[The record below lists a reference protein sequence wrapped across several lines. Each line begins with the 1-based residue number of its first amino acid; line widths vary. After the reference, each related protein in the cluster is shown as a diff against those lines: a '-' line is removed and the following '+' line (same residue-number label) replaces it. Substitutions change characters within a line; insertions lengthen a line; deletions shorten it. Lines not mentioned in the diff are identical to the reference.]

1 MENKTVI
8 KYLSEFITKQRFN
21 KFKQIL
27 KNRTNYISVVLEEVF
42 QAHNASAILRT
53 CDCFG
58 VQNVY
63 VIKNRNEF
71 KPNPGISM
79 GAAKWLTI
87 NFGQNNPANI
97 QETIINLKNKG
108 YRIIA
113 TTPHKNSIL
122 LNDFDISKGKFALL
136 FGTELSGLSN
146 EAMALADEFVKIP
159 MYGFTESFNVS
170 VSVGIFLSNTVE
182 KLKKSNI
189 KWQISDSEKEIQN
202 N

>member
-1 MENKTVI
+1 
-8 KYLSEFITKQRFN
+8 
-21 KFKQIL
+21 
-27 KNRTNYISVVLEEVF
+27 
-42 QAHNASAILRT
+42 
-53 CDCFG
+53 
-58 VQNVY
+58 
-63 VIKNRNEF
+63 
-71 KPNPGISM
+71 M

-189 KWQISDSEKEIQN
+189 KWQISDSEKEIILLEWLKNSVKSSEEIINRIN
-202 N
+202 NK